1 MSSSPV
7 KPRSQRGAIA
17 AFCLYDVADSAFATT
32 IVSVL
37 YNQYFVEKVAGGAAG
52 VRILGASVPGAT
64 LFTWLISITMLGV
77 AFAGPLL
84 GAWSDAAGSRM
95 PWLRGLVLVGAAATI
110 ALATVHP
117 GMWLRGSLLFVLA
130 YAAMA
135 LASVLYNAILPELAN
150 TENMG
155 KVSGLAWGLGYLG
168 GGIVLILNLAVLS
181 KPARFGLA
189 DGGAALRACFAMA
202 GIWWI
207 LLATPLLARSGPP
220 PRADSTGIASGF
232 RQVAATLQSF
242 RRTPHFLRFM
252 IAYLLYNDG
261 VQTIVATASIFAAS
275 ELGFAARD
283 LVMLFLLIQVTA
295 FVGAPAAGWLA
306 DRLGH
311 KPVIV
316 VHIVAFIAITIW
328 ARWCGILG
336 SATREFWWIGG
347 IGGLFLGGIQSVS
360 RSLLARWVPE
370 QRSGEIFGFFA
381 VAGRFASALGPLV
394 FGAMSWAA
402 GGLRPAI
409 LSISVFFLIGGVILL
424 QVDERKGGEELL
436 SLQRPDPR

>member
-1 MSSSPV
+1 MSASPAT
-7 KPRSQRGAIA
+7 PRARRGAIA

-37 YNQYFVEKVAGGAAG
+37 YNQYFAEKVAGGAAG

-64 LFTWLISITMLGV
+64 LFTWLVSVTMLGV

-95 PWLRGLVLVGAAATI
+95 RWLRGLVITGAAATV
-110 ALATVHP
+110 ALTWVYP
-117 GMWLRGSLLFVLA
+117 GMWVRGSLLFVIS

-135 LASVLYNAILPELAN
+135 LASVLYNAILPELA
-150 TENMG
+150 TPENMG

-168 GGIVLILNLAVLS
+168 GGVVLVLNLAVLS

-189 DGGAALRACFAMA
+189 DGGEALRACFAMA

-207 LLATPLLARSGPP
+207 LLATPLLARNGPP
-220 PRADSTGIASGF
+220 PRPGPLGLSGIASGF
-232 RQVAATLQSF
+232 RQVAATLRSF

-261 VQTIVATASIFAAS
+261 VQTIIATASIFAAS

-283 LVMLFLLIQVTA
+283 LVMIFLLIQVTA
-295 FVGAPAAGWLA
+295 FIGAPAAGWLA
-306 DRLGH
+306 DRVGH
-311 KPVIV
+311 KPVIL
-316 VHIVAFIAITIW
+316 VHIVAFILITAW
-328 ARWCGILG
+328 GRWCGIFG
-336 SATREFWWIGG
+336 SAVREFWWIGA

-370 QRSGEIFGFFA
+370 ARSGEIFGFFA

-394 FGAMSWAA
+394 FGAMSWAC

-409 LSISVFFLIGGVILL
+409 LSVGVFFLIGGAILL
-424 QVDERKGGEELL
+424 RVDETKGGEELAAA
-436 SLQRPDPR
+436 SR